1 MVKAIDAAGNRSAAS
16 NTAIVTT
23 LAPATS
29 TTVTFDVA
37 ADAHVEEG
45 SPTTNFGRAS
55 KLEVV
60 DGSRRSETYL
70 RFTLAGVGGTVKS
83 AKLRVYVWNDGSN
96 NGPAVYGA
104 GSSWAESTVT
114 WANRPGRT
122 AAPTANA
129 GAIAARTWVE
139 YDVLPLVSGN
149 GEVTFALVG
158 DSTDAANFSSRENS
172 DATKKAQLEVTFG
185 S

>member
-1 MVKAIDAAGNRSAAS
+1 M
-16 NTAIVTT
+16 
-23 LAPATS
+23 TS

-60 DGSRRSETYL
+60 DGTKRSESYL
-70 RFTLAGVGGTVKS
+70 RFTLAGITGTVQA
-83 AKLRVYVWNDGSN
+83 AKLRVYAFNDASN

-104 GSSWAESTVT
+104 GSSWTESTLT

-129 GAIAARTWVE
+129 GAIAARTW
-139 YDVLPLVSGN
+139 S
-149 GEVTFALVG
+149 
-158 DSTDAANFSSRENS
+158 STTCCPS
-172 DATKKAQLEVTFG
+172 
-185 S
+185 